1 MMPAHYAITDA
12 AIVVVAAWA
21 AMALWR
27 SNKPLPAFAMAC
39 FAIPAAIG
47 AIRLG
52 GGLQAELA
60 ALHMGSAQLLGL
72 AGAFMLTATCL
83 GRVIRMD
90 VRIIAIASLLIAAAV
105 FFLGQ
110 ALLPAFFLVAL
121 VAALGVALRDTIRR
135 RASKLVPAGL
145 TILLANALLIRG
157 AAWLSDAAAW
167 HVYHVL
173 IALALALVAKGLLGQ
188 RR

>member
-121 VAALGVALRDTIRR
+121 AVVLLLVVMLAVLAVLVA
-135 RASKLVPAGL
+135 PAHIQESLLLLDL
-145 TILLANALLIRG
+145 TILLP
-157 AAWLSDAAAW
+157 
-167 HVYHVL
+167 
-173 IALALALVAKGLLGQ
+173 LGFF
-188 RR
+188 R